1 MSDIKQVDVLIA
13 GQGAAAF
20 AAGLYSSRYQVDT
33 LIAGEQFGGET
44 AIGGTIENYPGQPDI
59 DGFDLMMKFKEQ
71 VDNLET
77 PTAYSN
83 VKSVTKNGDVFR
95 AVLEVVFAGP
105 PGDRSGSPLRHARLH
120 ALALRADVTG

>member
-1 MSDIKQVDVLIA
+1 MSEPKQVDVLIA

-20 AAGLYSSRYQVDT
+20 AAGLYSSRYQVNT

-59 DGFDLMMKFKEQ
+59 DGFDLMMKFKGQ
-71 VDNLET
+71 VDALET

-83 VKSVTKNGDVFR
+83 VKSVSKNGDVFR
-95 AVLEVVFAGP
+95 VVLDDGTEI
-105 PGDRSGSPLRHARLH
+105 
-120 ALALRADVTG
+120 